1 MTVYCLEARNTQNW
15 QDVRYRAYTTSAKR
29 AAAFERIPKIKF
41 TDSGHGIVF
50 TQHEHARGMRREP
63 NVRVLEEYIREHMR
77 GR

>member
-29 AAAFERIPKIKF
+29 AAAFERIPKINF

-50 TQHEHARGMRREP
+50 TQHEHPRGKRREP
-63 NVRVLEEYIREHMR
+63 NEKMLSAYVAEHMR